1 VVDDWDKSTSIDG
14 NAPACRSTVS
24 LEIMAP
30 SGLKVDSRFTPEQ
43 VAKLL
48 GKRLLVG
55 LTHRSADDKVVSLE
69 KFHGTIDRVSLTE
82 GLVLKLH
89 GTAKERFLPP
99 DITRLE
105 PAEPGEYRL
114 KTTGEVVVD
123 PDFTLMWT
131 IYPKGY
137 KGDDL

>member
-1 VVDDWDKSTSIDG
+1 
-14 NAPACRSTVS
+14 
-24 LEIMAP
+24 MAP
-30 SGLKVDSRFTPEQ
+30 GRKVGAKFTPEEL
-43 VAKLL
+43 AKLL

-55 LTHRSADDKVVSLE
+55 LTHRSSEDKVVSLE
-69 KFHGTIDRVSLTE
+69 QFHGTIERISLTE
-82 GLVLKLH
+82 GLVLRLH
-89 GTAKERFLPP
+89 GTGQERSLPP
-99 DITRLE
+99 DPSQLE